1 MIFPAKIYAWLG
13 NKGAQNIAELC
24 RIMNELGASHVEN
37 SSLGRAKGGAGK
49 PDLEIF
55 KVINTNHWGSVICF
69 IIELLI

>member
-24 RIMNELGASHVEN
+24 RIMSELGASHVEN

-49 PDLEIF
+49 PDLKI
-55 KVINTNHWGSVICF
+55 SR
-69 IIELLI
+69 